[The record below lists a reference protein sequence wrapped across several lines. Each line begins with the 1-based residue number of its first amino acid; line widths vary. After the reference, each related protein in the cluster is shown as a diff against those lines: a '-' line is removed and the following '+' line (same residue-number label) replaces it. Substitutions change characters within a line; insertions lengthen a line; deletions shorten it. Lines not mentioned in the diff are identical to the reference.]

1 MKVISSRIAGLALA
15 ATLAAASGSAAAHP
29 WGYHGYH
36 GGYHRSSGWV
46 VGGAIGLAAA
56 GTYLA
61 LSAPRPAYVYG
72 GPVYV
77 SPPPVYVAPSP
88 VYPAPQYVA
97 PPAGP
102 AVAADVVAYP
112 AQGQSVAQQTR
123 DRSECE
129 RWAANQSGFDPAQA
143 SQWTTPAQTDTYGRA
158 VGACLKGRGYSIN

>member
-1 MKVISSRIAGLALA
+1 MKVLSSRIAGLALA
-15 ATLAAASGSAAAHP
+15 AALAAASGSAAARP

-36 GGYHRSSGWV
+36 GGYHGPSGWV

-77 SPPPVYVAPSP
+77 GPPPVYVAPTP

-97 PPAGP
+97 PPP
-102 AVAADVVAYP
+102 PPPVAADVVAYP
-112 AQGQSVAQQTR
+112 AQGQTVAQQSR

-143 SQWTTPAQTDTYGRA
+143 SPWTTAAQTDTYSRSI
-158 VGACLKGRGYSIN
+158 GACLKGRGYSIN